1 MRKFAPFLFAGALV
15 VAGAT
20 TAWAASQNH
29 RTHLTGAGEVPAVI
43 TGAQGQATF
52 KVADDGLSIE
62 YKLNISH
69 MEAVVQAHIH
79 VGPVDD
85 TGPVV
90 VFLFGRVVGGVDA
103 NGRLASGTFT
113 AANLVGPLA
122 GHELSDLI
130 AEIESGNAYV
140 NVHTVANPSGEIRG
154 QL

>member
-1 MRKFAPFLFAGALV
+1 MRKFAPFLFAAALAA
-15 VAGAT
+15 AGAT

-29 RTHLTGAGEVPAVI
+29 HTHLTGAGEVPAVV
-43 TGAQGQATF
+43 TGAQGEATF
-52 KVADDGLSIE
+52 KIADDGLSIE
-62 YKLNISH
+62 YKLNVSN
-69 MEAVVQAHIH
+69 MEAVEQAHIH
-79 VGPVDD
+79 VGPADD